1 MGQDRRQRR
10 RESVVVREFMREA
23 LGDWKMVLIYNCLS
37 EAHQPIFLLQET
49 QW

>member
-10 RESVVVREFMREA
+10 RESVAVREFMREA
-23 LGDWKMVLIYNCLS
+23 LGDWKMVLIGYCPS
-37 EAHQPIFLLQET
+37 EAHQPVFLLQEP